1 MSTPRR
7 PEPKPKFNVGDK
19 VREKEKPT
27 SYLLASK
34 ESFSRFNCFPSR
46 GVGTVLRVIVKK
58 NKRGSRIFHMEV
70 EWETK
75 SKCIH
80 VQHRLMPAEE

>member
-1 MSTPRR
+1 MSMRHR

-34 ESFSRFNCFPSR
+34 ASFNRFNTFPDR

-75 SKCIH
+75 AKCIH
-80 VQHRLMPAEE
+80 VQHRLVLAEK